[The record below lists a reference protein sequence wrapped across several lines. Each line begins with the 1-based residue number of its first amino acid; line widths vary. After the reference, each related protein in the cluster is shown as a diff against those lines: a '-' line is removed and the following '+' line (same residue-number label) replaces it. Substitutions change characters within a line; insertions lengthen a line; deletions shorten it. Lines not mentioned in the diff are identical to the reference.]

1 MAHSANDQ
9 NILATLNEI
18 RQAQSQLAAA
28 VDSLATSIGLQRQG
42 PEANTASAVFT
53 SDPATS
59 EEAHFQDVGAT
70 PQSPLSSMQKSA
82 FTSRIVLT

>member
-9 NILATLNEI
+9 TVLATLNEI
-18 RQAQSQLAAA
+18 RHAQSQLAAA
-28 VDSLATSIGLQRQG
+28 VDSLATSIGLQRQE
-42 PEANTASAVFT
+42 PEASTASAVFT

-59 EEAHFQDVGAT
+59 DEADLHDVGAT
-70 PQSPLSSMQKSA
+70 PQSSLSMQKSA